1 MEDNKKDEALKTNE
15 EVNNEKVKSEE
26 VKEEVSEEKAEEV
39 VEAKD
44 ETKASEVEETKEEVK
59 EETKAPEAE
68 ETKEEAKTEN
78 VEEVKEETKPQPKKE
93 KKSSTKDEVEK
104 KIQKQIEKK
113 QEKQE
118 RLGIYRI
125 GAYLKEEHK
134 WENYVFL
141 IVSVIVLVL
150 GMLILNGALVV
161 KDNFP
166 LIGGH
171 STPFGW
177 TLVGIAALGTLYGLY
192 PFFKPAFP
200 EFKKITWLT
209 IPKFIANTIRVF
221 VFMAIFIA
229 LFILYD
235 MFIAN
240 IYVLIFG

>member
-15 EVNNEKVKSEE
+15 ELNNENNAEE
-26 VKEEVSEEKAEEV
+26 VKEPEVAE
-39 VEAKD
+39 A
-44 ETKASEVEETKEEVK
+44 
-59 EETKAPEAE
+59 
-68 ETKEEAKTEN
+68 
-78 VEEVKEETKPQPKKE
+78 KEETKPEPKK
-93 KKSSTKDEVEK
+93 KNSTKDEVEK

-161 KDNFP
+161 KDDFP

-221 VFMAIFIA
+221 VFMAIFIS

-240 IYVLIFG
+240 IYVLIFR

>member
-15 EVNNEKVKSEE
+15 ELNNEN
-26 VKEEVSEEKAEEV
+26 
-39 VEAKD
+39 
-44 ETKASEVEETKEEVK
+44 
-59 EETKAPEAE
+59 
-68 ETKEEAKTEN
+68 N
-78 VEEVKEETKPQPKKE
+78 VEEVKAEATDSVEETKKE
-93 KKSSTKDEVEK
+93 KKNSTKSEVEN
-104 KIQKQIEKK
+104 KIKKQIEKK

-161 KDNFP
+161 RDNFP

-171 STPFGW
+171 STAFGW
-177 TLVGIAALGTLYGLY
+177 TLVGVAALGTLYGLY

-209 IPKFIANTIRVF
+209 VPKFIANTIRVF

-240 IYVLIFG
+240 IYVLIFR

>member
-15 EVNNEKVKSEE
+15 ELNNENNAEEVKAEEVKEEATEE
-26 VKEEVSEEKAEEV
+26 VKEEVKEPETTEK
-39 VEAKD
+39 
-44 ETKASEVEETKEEVK
+44 VEETKEEVK
-59 EETKAPEAE
+59 EPEVAE
-68 ETKEEAKTEN
+68 A
-78 VEEVKEETKPQPKKE
+78 KEETKPEPKKE
-93 KKSSTKDEVEK
+93 KKNSTKDEVEK

-161 KDNFP
+161 KDDFP

-221 VFMAIFIA
+221 VFMAIFIS

-240 IYVLIFG
+240 IYVLIFR

>member
-15 EVNNEKVKSEE
+15 ELNNENNTEE
-26 VKEEVSEEKAEEV
+26 VKEAVSEEK
-39 VEAKD
+39 
-44 ETKASEVEETKEEVK
+44 
-59 EETKAPEAE
+59 
-68 ETKEEAKTEN
+68 
-78 VEEVKEETKPQPKKE
+78 VEEVKEEAKEPVATDSVEETKPEPKKE
-93 KKSSTKDEVEK
+93 KKASTKSEVET
-104 KIQKQIEKK
+104 KIKKQIEKK

-118 RLGIYRI
+118 RLGIDRI

-161 KDNFP
+161 KDDFP

-209 IPKFIANTIRVF
+209 VPKFIANTIRVF

-240 IYVLIFG
+240 IYVLIFR

>member
-15 EVNNEKVKSEE
+15 ELNNENNTEEVKVLEVKEEAKEVETPEE
-26 VKEEVSEEKAEEV
+26 VKEEVKEPETTEEV
-39 VEAKD
+39 KEA
-44 ETKASEVEETKEEVK
+44 ETQEKVEEAKEEVK
-59 EETKAPEAE
+59 EPET
-68 ETKEEAKTEN
+68 AKTE
-78 VEEVKEETKPQPKKE
+78 EETTPEPKKE
-93 KKSSTKDEVEK
+93 KKNSTKDEVEK

-161 KDNFP
+161 KDDFP

-200 EFKKITWLT
+200 EFKKISWLT
-209 IPKFIANTIRVF
+209 IPKFIANIIRVF
-221 VFMAIFIA
+221 VFMAIFIS

-240 IYVLIFG
+240 IYVLIFR

>member
-15 EVNNEKVKSEE
+15 ELNNENNTEEVKALEVKEEAKEVETPEEAKEEVKEPETTEEVKEAETQEKVEE
-26 VKEEVSEEKAEEV
+26 VKEEVKEPETE
-39 VEAKD
+39 D
-44 ETKASEVEETKEEVK
+44 ETK
-59 EETKAPEAE
+59 PE
-68 ETKEEAKTEN
+68 
-78 VEEVKEETKPQPKKE
+78 PKKE
-93 KKSSTKDEVEK
+93 KKNSTKDEVEK

-161 KDNFP
+161 KDDFP

-209 IPKFIANTIRVF
+209 IPKFIANIIRVF
-221 VFMAIFIA
+221 VFMAIFIS

-240 IYVLIFG
+240 IYVLIFR

>member
-15 EVNNEKVKSEE
+15 ELNNENNTEE
-26 VKEEVSEEKAEEV
+26 VKEAVSEEK
-39 VEAKD
+39 
-44 ETKASEVEETKEEVK
+44 
-59 EETKAPEAE
+59 
-68 ETKEEAKTEN
+68 
-78 VEEVKEETKPQPKKE
+78 VEEVKEAKEEAKEPVATDSVEETQPELKKE
-93 KKSSTKDEVEK
+93 KKSSTKSEVET
-104 KIQKQIEKK
+104 KIKKQIEKK

-141 IVSVIVLVL
+141 IVSVTVLVL

-161 KDNFP
+161 KDDFP

-221 VFMAIFIA
+221 VFMAVFIS

-240 IYVLIFG
+240 IYVLIFR

>member
-15 EVNNEKVKSEE
+15 ELNNENNAEEVKAEEVKEEATEE
-26 VKEEVSEEKAEEV
+26 VKEEVKEPETTEEV
-39 VEAKD
+39 KES
-44 ETKASEVEETKEEVK
+44 ETTEKVEETKEEVK
-59 EETKAPEAE
+59 EPEVV
-68 ETKEEAKTEN
+68 EA
-78 VEEVKEETKPQPKKE
+78 KEETKPEPKKE
-93 KKSSTKDEVEK
+93 KKNSTKDEVEK

-161 KDNFP
+161 KDDFP

-221 VFMAIFIA
+221 VFMAIFIS

-240 IYVLIFG
+240 IYVLIFR

>member
-1 MEDNKKDEALKTNE
+1 MEDNKKDEALKTNDE
-15 EVNNEKVKSEE
+15 LNNEKNTEE
-26 VKEEVSEEKAEEV
+26 VKEE
-39 VEAKD
+39 AKEP
-44 ETKASEVEETKEEVK
+44 ETPEEVK
-59 EETKAPEAE
+59 EPEVEEKVEEAE
-68 ETKEEAKTEN
+68 P
-78 VEEVKEETKPQPKKE
+78 VEEVKEPETTEKVEEAKEEASEPVATDAVEEKEPEPKKE
-93 KKSSTKDEVEK
+93 KKSSTKSEVET
-104 KIQKQIEKK
+104 KIKKQIEKK

-161 KDNFP
+161 KDDFP

-240 IYVLIFG
+240 IYVLIFR